1 MRTLKDRA
9 FRCTKKRDS
18 VEVDAAVG
26 ASWIGLGWRPREIG
40 KPKRFWKRFSA
51 LWVWA
56 EKMGSPGVSFEPTLL
71 INHCDVEH

>member
-40 KPKRFWKRFSA
+40 KPKRFWKGFLHFGFGQRK
-51 LWVWA
+51 WVR
-56 EKMGSPGVSFEPTLL
+56 PVFLL
-71 INHCDVEH
+71 SQPFL